1 MRAYPQNSPLAAA
14 RIVAL
19 TMLCDGHLS
28 KAEIDAVQAQGIE
41 QRLGLA
47 PGQWQALMRDLC
59 EDLLA
64 STDMS
69 WHANCSIDSHM
80 LAGLLAEVSNPALR
94 LDALRLCL
102 AVVDA
107 DAHLADGEEMVM
119 NAAVEQWGL
128 QHEMLRPA
136 HESRLLKAA

>member
-1 MRAYPQNSPLAAA
+1 MRAYPQNSPLAAS

-19 TMLCDGHLS
+19 TMMCDGHLS
-28 KAEIDAVQAQGIE
+28 KAEIDAMQAQGIE
-41 QRLGLA
+41 QRLGLSS
-47 PGQWQALMRDLC
+47 GQWQMVMRELC

-69 WHANCSIDSHM
+69 WHANCRLDPHM
-80 LAGLLAEVSNPALR
+80 LAGLLAEISDPPLR
-94 LDALRLCL
+94 LAVLRLCL

-107 DAHLADGEEMVM
+107 DRHLADDEELLM

-136 HESRLLKAA
+136 HESRLLEAA

>member
-1 MRAYPQNSPLAAA
+1 MRAYPQNSPQAAA
-14 RIVAL
+14 RTVAL

-28 KAEIDAVQAQGIE
+28 KAEIDAVHAQGIE
-41 QRLGLA
+41 HRLGLG
-47 PGQWQALMRDLC
+47 PGQWQAVMRELC
-59 EDLLA
+59 EDLLTA
-64 STDMS
+64 TDMS
-69 WHANCSIDSHM
+69 WHANCGVDAHM
-80 LAGLLAEVSNPALR
+80 LAGLLAEVSDPALR
-94 LDALRLCL
+94 LEVLRLCL

-107 DAHLADGEEMVM
+107 DAHLADGEELVM